1 MQDIGSEI
9 KKSSKASAFTLIVAF
24 ISVAL
29 VGLALVPLL
38 PVKLNPSRTLPG
50 FSVWFGMGGTSARVV
65 EMTATSKLEAMLAR
79 VKGIQSISS
88 TSGNGWGSINVSL
101 DKHADAAVA
110 RFEASTIIRQTW
122 PELPAGVSYPYI
134 QMASPEQK
142 SQGPFIAFTINAPAT
157 PSLIQKYAEEHIKTR
172 LAQLPGIY
180 KINVSGATPM
190 EWRLEYDYEQLRAL
204 GVSTD
209 EISQAVGL
217 HYQKEF
223 LGTYDVEQAASGKE
237 WIRLVLM
244 PEHDNREFDA
254 GQIQVK
260 VKDGRIIRLDE
271 LVKVVRMEEQPQSYY
286 RINGLNSI
294 YLSVVAEEAAN
305 QLELSKKVQACMD
318 DIRLSLPA
326 GYEIHTSY
334 DTTEFIHDELNTVA
348 ILLLFVLLITFSPKY
363 LFLIVTSLT
372 VNMAIAVIFYYVF
385 GLEMQLYSLAGITV
399 SLNLVIDNTI
409 VMSDHYLRCK
419 NRKAFMSVLAATL
432 TTMGALVI
440 IFFLDE
446 RIRLNLQDFAA
457 VVMINLGVSL
467 LVALFFVPSLI
478 DKIWLKRRRKS
489 SLTGVKRKWKMGN
502 TRFFR
507 WLRSKMRR
515 GPVYFSRFYRWLI
528 QRLCRWRVAVC
539 LLLLLAF
546 GLPVFLLPE
555 KVDGDGKWAE
565 IYNKTLGTPTYKEK
579 VKPIVDKALGGSLRL
594 FVQKVY
600 EGSYFTRNEEVVLYA
615 NANLPN
621 GSTLEQ
627 MNTLIKRMETYL
639 SEFKEIKQFQTSVES
654 ARRASISIHFT
665 KENQKSGF
673 PYTLKANMISKALQL
688 GGGDWSIYGLQ
699 DQGFSNNVR
708 ENAGSFRV
716 KMYGYNYDELYSWA
730 TKLKE
735 VLLSHRRIREVTIG
749 SNFSWWKDDYQEFY
763 FDLDKRRMIGA
774 GVGAGELFAA
784 IRPIYGRNQ
793 EIGSVVTEDGTERIK
808 LSSRQSGQR
817 DIWAMQYDPFS
828 VGEKEY
834 KLAELAK
841 VEKGQMPQE
850 VAKENQQ
857 YRLCLQ
863 YEYIGASEQG
873 HKLLKKDLE
882 GFNKLLPLGY
892 KAEAESD
899 NWSWGGGAN
908 KQYRLLLIVIAII
921 FFITSILFNSLKQP
935 LAIIFVIPISYIG
948 VFLTFYWF
956 KLNFDQGGFASFI
969 LLCGITVNASIYILN
984 EYNAIRKRFTRL
996 SPLRAYVKAWNT
1008 KVIPIF
1014 LTVVSTILGF
1024 IPFMVGAE
1032 KEGFWFPLAAG
1043 TIGGLVMSVIGVFVF
1058 LPVLTLKKLTRL

>member
-50 FSVWFGMGGTSARVV
+50 FSVWFSMGGTSARVV

-134 QMASPEQK
+134 QMASPGQA
-142 SQGPFIAFTINAPAT
+142 SQGPFVAFTINAPAT
-157 PSLIQKYAEEHIKTR
+157 PSLIQQYAEEHIKTR

-180 KINVSGATPM
+180 KINISGATPM

-223 LGTYDVEQAASGKE
+223 LGTYDVEQAVSGKE

-254 GQIQVK
+254 AQIQVK
-260 VKDGRIIRLDE
+260 VKDGRIICLDE

-294 YLSVVAEEAAN
+294 YLSVVAEETAN
-305 QLELSKKVQACMD
+305 QLELSRAVQACMN

-334 DTTEFIHDELNTVA
+334 DTTEFIHDELNKIYLRTGVTVA

-409 VMSDHYLRCK
+409 VMSDHYLRCR

-467 LVALFFVPSLI
+467 LVALFL
-478 DKIWLKRRRKS
+478 
-489 SLTGVKRKWKMGN
+489 
-502 TRFFR
+502 
-507 WLRSKMRR
+507 
-515 GPVYFSRFYRWLI
+515 
-528 QRLCRWRVAVC
+528 C
-539 LLLLLAF
+539 LL
-546 GLPVFLLPE
+546 
-555 KVDGDGKWAE
+555 
-565 IYNKTLGTPTYKEK
+565 
-579 VKPIVDKALGGSLRL
+579 
-594 FVQKVY
+594 
-600 EGSYFTRNEEVVLYA
+600 
-615 NANLPN
+615 
-621 GSTLEQ
+621 
-627 MNTLIKRMETYL
+627 
-639 SEFKEIKQFQTSVES
+639 
-654 ARRASISIHFT
+654 
-665 KENQKSGF
+665 
-673 PYTLKANMISKALQL
+673 
-688 GGGDWSIYGLQ
+688 
-699 DQGFSNNVR
+699 
-708 ENAGSFRV
+708 
-716 KMYGYNYDELYSWA
+716 
-730 TKLKE
+730 
-735 VLLSHRRIREVTIG
+735 
-749 SNFSWWKDDYQEFY
+749 
-763 FDLDKRRMIGA
+763 
-774 GVGAGELFAA
+774 
-784 IRPIYGRNQ
+784 
-793 EIGSVVTEDGTERIK
+793 
-808 LSSRQSGQR
+808 
-817 DIWAMQYDPFS
+817 
-828 VGEKEY
+828 
-834 KLAELAK
+834 
-841 VEKGQMPQE
+841 
-850 VAKENQQ
+850 
-857 YRLCLQ
+857 
-863 YEYIGASEQG
+863 
-873 HKLLKKDLE
+873 
-882 GFNKLLPLGY
+882 
-892 KAEAESD
+892 
-899 NWSWGGGAN
+899 
-908 KQYRLLLIVIAII
+908 
-921 FFITSILFNSLKQP
+921 
-935 LAIIFVIPISYIG
+935 
-948 VFLTFYWF
+948 
-956 KLNFDQGGFASFI
+956 
-969 LLCGITVNASIYILN
+969 
-984 EYNAIRKRFTRL
+984 
-996 SPLRAYVKAWNT
+996 
-1008 KVIPIF
+1008 
-1014 LTVVSTILGF
+1014 
-1024 IPFMVGAE
+1024 
-1032 KEGFWFPLAAG
+1032 
-1043 TIGGLVMSVIGVFVF
+1043 
-1058 LPVLTLKKLTRL
+1058 